1 MPLTAVCVCSGMSRA
16 AGFQAQ
22 DSTLPASRLFSQACF
37 SSSSQHPI
45 PPCSLLVTR
54 TDEQMSA
61 QLVIA
66 GKETV
71 TEEAEVTAVVQ
82 LSPAV
87 FGRWCLCPCSLGW
100 CLWGCRASSAAP
112 SSFAKVG
119 DSLRYPSPS
128 LIPSQETRRAVVGAH
143 QLVCRFVSESVCGCE
158 KGACHRA

>member
-1 MPLTAVCVCSGMSRA
+1 MHVKSSHPSVLLTAVCVCSGMSRA

-22 DSTLPASRLFSQACF
+22 DSTLPASRLFGQACF

-54 TDEQMSA
+54 TDEQMST

-87 FGRWCLCPCSLGW
+87 FGRCGACVP
-100 CLWGCRASSAAP
+100 AP
-112 SSFAKVG
+112 SVG
-119 DSLRYPSPS
+119 VYGVAEPALQPHPALQRSGTRYDTQVLP
-128 LIPSQETRRAVVGAH
+128 
-143 QLVCRFVSESVCGCE
+143 
-158 KGACHRA
+158 